1 MRRILAFVMC
11 VAMVTAVS
19 GCGALLERDYIQVT
33 DHVDHTADTD
43 DATALRAESY
53 ADLVSSAQYFVTM
66 GATTGTVHLYQ
77 YTGDIEQAVNNACNA
92 ILQDDPV
99 GAYALQDVT
108 CEYTHI
114 VSYYECVFTYRYRRT
129 MDEIAAIQSVNGKA
143 AFRRQVAAA
152 LTSFSNQ
159 LVLKT
164 SSYYESVETV
174 QKAIWEVYYDTPEA
188 ALAMPEIHV
197 QLYPDQ
203 GEARVVEINLDWG
216 VERSVLE
223 KQTAEVSAAAARIVG
238 EDSGTDATTAW
249 LLYTRLR
256 SGLAMAQGELNTLG
270 DREAL
275 QTRREAIQ
283 EELDRRR
290 AEYDALGA
298 ALAALEQAHSG
309 LQARF
314 SPALNRRAGELLA
327 ELTGGKY
334 DKVALTQQ
342 FEALAEEHDGLQP
355 RRALTLSQGTADQLY
370 LAVRLAVCELVLP
383 AEEPCPLVLD
393 DALANF
399 DDGRCALA
407 LEALARLGEERQI
420 LLFTCHSREARLAEG
435 REGAAVLRLQS

>member
-66 GATTGTVHLYQ
+66 GAATGTVHLYQ

-99 GAYALQDVT
+99 GAYALRDVT

-129 MDEIAAIQSVNGKA
+129 MDEIAAIQSANGKA

-188 ALAMPEIHV
+188 ALAMPEINV

-238 EDSGTDATTAW
+238 EDSGTDATNAW

-256 SGLAMAQGELNTLG
+256 SGLEWSPKGESSIYNALVEGKANSESVAMAYQLLCDKVGIPCQVVHGTRNQEVHCWNLITLDGVSWHLDVTAGESQNAFLHTDEEMAEECSWSREDYPACTG
-270 DREAL
+270 QTAVAVSETEAL
-275 QTRREAIQ
+275 
-283 EELDRRR
+283 
-290 AEYDALGA
+290 
-298 ALAALEQAHSG
+298 
-309 LQARF
+309 
-314 SPALNRRAGELLA
+314 
-327 ELTGGKY
+327 
-334 DKVALTQQ
+334 
-342 FEALAEEHDGLQP
+342 
-355 RRALTLSQGTADQLY
+355 
-370 LAVRLAVCELVLP
+370 
-383 AEEPCPLVLD
+383 D
-393 DALANF
+393 DN
-399 DDGRCALA
+399 G
-407 LEALARLGEERQI
+407 
-420 LLFTCHSREARLAEG
+420 
-435 REGAAVLRLQS
+435 